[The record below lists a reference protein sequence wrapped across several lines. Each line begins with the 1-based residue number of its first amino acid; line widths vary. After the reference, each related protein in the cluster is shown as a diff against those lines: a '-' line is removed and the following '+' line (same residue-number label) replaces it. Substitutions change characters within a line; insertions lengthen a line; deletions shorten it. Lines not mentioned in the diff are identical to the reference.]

1 MMNIMITMMMSFDIM
16 LLLLLMMMMMIATVS
31 KSEVS
36 FFSAISF
43 WIFPTTCIIFLITL
57 IVMLMLAMLTILS
70 TTDFDLNLGYHS
82 HAADAGDGDNGAVC
96 CF

>member
-1 MMNIMITMMMSFDIM
+1 MITMMMSFDIM
-16 LLLLLMMMMMIATVS
+16 LLLLLMMMMMMIATVS

-43 WIFPTTCIIFLITL
+43 WIFPTTCIIILITL

-70 TTDFDLNLGYHS
+70 TTDFEPKLGYHS